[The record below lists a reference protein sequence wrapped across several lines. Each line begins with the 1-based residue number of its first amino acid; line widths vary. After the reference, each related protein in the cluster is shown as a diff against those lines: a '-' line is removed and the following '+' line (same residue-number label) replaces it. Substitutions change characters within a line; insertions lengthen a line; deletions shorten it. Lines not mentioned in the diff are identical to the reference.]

1 MPGSDETGGTPIE
14 ATERRNRVTVSIVG
28 EDYTIR
34 ADVDP
39 EYVKLLA
46 RVVDERIR
54 AALAANPR
62 LARSR
67 ATILACLSIADELQK
82 LKARYEE
89 LMHMVEDTR

>member
-1 MPGSDETGGTPIE
+1 MPGGDETGGTPVE
-14 ATERRNRVTVSIVG
+14 VTERKNRVTVSIVG
-28 EDYTIR
+28 EDYIIR
-34 ADVDP
+34 ADADP

-46 RVVDERIR
+46 RAVDERIR

-67 ATILACLSIADELQK
+67 ATILACLSIADEHQR

-89 LMHMVEDTR
+89 LMHMVEDAR